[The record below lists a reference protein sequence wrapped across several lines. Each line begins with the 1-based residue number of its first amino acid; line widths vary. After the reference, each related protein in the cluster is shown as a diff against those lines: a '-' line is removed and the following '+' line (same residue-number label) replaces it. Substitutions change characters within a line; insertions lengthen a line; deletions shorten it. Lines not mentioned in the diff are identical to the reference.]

1 MTFGKRLRQAR
12 KEQGLTLRRLAEEAG
27 VNFTYLSKIENERVP
42 YTPAAETIRNL
53 ARILKVDSME
63 FLKLANKLPKELEA
77 LNANV
82 HARRFFDRATQV
94 AAPADWEALL
104 ELLEDRQTDKKI
116 GRKEAKRET

>member
-1 MTFGKRLRQAR
+1 VTFGKRLRQVR
-12 KEQGLTLRRLAEEAG
+12 TERGLTLRQLAEEAG

-53 ARILKVDSME
+53 ARILTVDSME

-82 HARRFFDRATQV
+82 HARRFFDRASQV
-94 AAPADWEALL
+94 ASPADWEALL
-104 ELLEDRQTDKKI
+104 ELLEDRQSEKKL
-116 GRKEAKRET
+116 GRKEVKREP